1 MIEIYTIIKEIPEK
15 LRAKPRTVQIMCLE
29 GVTRFG
35 RVWPIPIYHNKPIDN
50 RITTGYYVNR
60 RNRSKDNSI
69 KE

>member
-1 MIEIYTIIKEIPEK
+1 
-15 LRAKPRTVQIMCLE
+15 MCLE